1 MTNRNPSAGQDRPFI
16 VAITGGIGSGKSTV
30 ERRFAA
36 LGVDVVDTDRIAH
49 ELTAPG
55 GAAIEPIRAAF
66 GDEVIA
72 ADGRLDRDAMRARVF
87 ADDAAR
93 GRLEAI
99 LHPLIGERSRELVA
113 AARGPYTMLVVPL
126 LVEKGNWKGRV
137 DRVLVVDCPR
147 ETQIARVM
155 ARNGFDRAQVEAI
168 LAAQATREE
177 RLAAADDVID
187 NSGDVSSLDAAVAE
201 LHSRYL
207 AMAVARLS

>member
-1 MTNRNPSAGQDRPFI
+1 MTNRNPSGGRERPFI
-16 VAITGGIGSGKSTV
+16 VGITGGIGSGKSTV

-36 LGVDVVDTDRIAH
+36 LGVDIVDTDRIAH

-66 GDEVIA
+66 GDEVIT

-87 ADDAAR
+87 ADDGAR

-99 LHPLIGERSRELVA
+99 LHPLIGERSRALIA
-113 AARGPYTMLVVPL
+113 AGRGPYTMLVVPL

-155 ARNGFDRAQVEAI
+155 ARNAFTREQVEAI
-168 LAAQATREE
+168 LAAQASREE
-177 RLAAADDVID
+177 RLAVADDVID
-187 NSGDVSSLDAAVAE
+187 NGGEESALDPAVAE
-201 LHSRYL
+201 LHRQYL
-207 AMAVARLS
+207 ELAAARLS

>member
-1 MTNRNPSAGQDRPFI
+1 MTKQTATSVDARPFI
-16 VAITGGIGSGKSTV
+16 VGITGGIGSGKSTV

-36 LGVDVVDTDRIAH
+36 LGVDIVDTDRIAH
-49 ELTAPG
+49 ELSGPG
-55 GAAIEPIRAAF
+55 GGAIAAIRAEF
-66 GDEVIA
+66 GDLIIT

-87 ADDAAR
+87 EDASAR

-99 LHPLIGERSRELVA
+99 LHPMIGAESRAQIA
-113 AARGPYTMLVVPL
+113 AASGPYTMLVVPL

-177 RLAAADDVID
+177 RLAVADDVID
-187 NSGDVSSLDAAVAE
+187 NSGDESALDAAVAE
-201 LHSRYL
+201 LHRRYL
-207 AMAVARLS
+207 AMAAARLS

>member
-36 LGVDVVDTDRIAH
+36 LGVDIVDTDRIAH

-155 ARNGFDRAQVEAI
+155 ARNAFTREQVEAI

-187 NSGDVSSLDAAVAE
+187 NGGEESSLDAAVAE
-201 LHSRYL
+201 LHRRYL
-207 AMAVARLS
+207 ELAAARLS